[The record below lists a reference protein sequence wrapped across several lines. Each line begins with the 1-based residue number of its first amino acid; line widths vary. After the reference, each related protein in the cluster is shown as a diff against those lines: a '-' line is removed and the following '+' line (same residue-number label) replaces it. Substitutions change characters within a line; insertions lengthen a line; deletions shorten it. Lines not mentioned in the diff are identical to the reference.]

1 MSPHLRRRELKL
13 QGNLAVIP
21 SPCYV
26 ATTSL
31 ELVLESISSMETRF
45 SHGGLELEKE
55 KAIFVK
61 ISMGGIKNL
70 VSIFL
75 CVGI

>member
-1 MSPHLRRRELKL
+1 MYISTFPLYNFIIQHPKIEHPKIEIVFSNR
-13 QGNLAVIP
+13 
-21 SPCYV
+21 
-26 ATTSL
+26 

-45 SHGGLELEKE
+45 SHGGLEIEKE

>member
-1 MSPHLRRRELKL
+1 
-13 QGNLAVIP
+13 
-21 SPCYV
+21 
-26 ATTSL
+26 
-31 ELVLESISSMETRF
+31 METRF
-45 SHGGLELEKE
+45 SHGGLEIEKE

-61 ISMGGIKNL
+61 NSMGGIKNV

>member
-1 MSPHLRRRELKL
+1 MYISTFPLYNFIIQHPKIEIVFSNR
-13 QGNLAVIP
+13 
-21 SPCYV
+21 
-26 ATTSL
+26 

-55 KAIFVK
+55 TTIFVK
-61 ISMGGIKNL
+61 ISMVGMKKL

-75 CVGI
+75 CVASNIST